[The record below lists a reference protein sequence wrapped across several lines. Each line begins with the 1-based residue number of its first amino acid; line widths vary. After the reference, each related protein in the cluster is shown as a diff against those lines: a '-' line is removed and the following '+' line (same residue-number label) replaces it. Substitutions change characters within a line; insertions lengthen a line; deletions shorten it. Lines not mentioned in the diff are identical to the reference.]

1 MFSSFPGP
9 AGSVFDQFRRLQEEM
24 DELFGQW
31 SAPMGIRSLPR
42 GSFPAVNVGASPD
55 RLEVYVFIP
64 GVDPK
69 RLDISVQQNLLTL
82 SGERNIAPDEKANYY
97 RQERFSGEFRRAIT
111 LPEDVATDG
120 VDAQYRDGVLQITIP
135 RREQAQPRQ
144 IQVR

>member
-1 MFSSFPGP
+1 
-9 AGSVFDQFRRLQEEM
+9 M

-31 SAPMGIRSLPR
+31 SAPTGIRSLPR

-55 RLEVYVFIP
+55 KLEVYLFLP
-64 GVDPK
+64 GVDSK
-69 RLDISVQQNLLTL
+69 RLDISIQQNLLIV
-82 SGERNIAPDEKANYY
+82 SGERNLAPDEQANYY

-120 VDAQYRDGVLQITIP
+120 VDAQYRDGVLQISIP
-135 RREQAQPRQ
+135 RREQARPRQ

>member
-1 MFSSFPGP
+1 
-9 AGSVFDQFRRLQEEM
+9 M
-24 DELFGQW
+24 DK
-31 SAPMGIRSLPR
+31 
-42 GSFPAVNVGASPD
+42 
-55 RLEVYVFIP
+55 LEVYLFLP

-69 RLDISVQQNLLTL
+69 RLDISIQQNLLTV

-120 VDAQYRDGVLQITIP
+120 VDAQYRDGVLQISIP
-135 RREQAQPRQ
+135 RREPARPRQ

>member
-1 MFSSFPGP
+1 
-9 AGSVFDQFRRLQEEM
+9 
-24 DELFGQW
+24 W
-31 SAPMGIRSLPR
+31 SAPTGIRSLPR

-55 RLEVYVFIP
+55 KLEVYLFLP

-69 RLDISVQQNLLTL
+69 RLDISIQQNLLTV
-82 SGERNIAPDEKANYY
+82 SGERNLTPDEKASYY

-120 VDAQYRDGVLQITIP
+120 VDAQYRDGVLQISIP
-135 RREQAQPRQ
+135 RREQARPRQ

>member
-1 MFSSFPGP
+1 MFSSLSGLE
-9 AGSVFDQFRRLQEEM
+9 GSVFDQFRRLQEEM

-31 SAPMGIRSLPR
+31 SAPVGIRSLPR

-55 RLEVYVFIP
+55 KLEVYLFVP

-69 RLDISVQQNLLTL
+69 QLEISIQQNLLTV
-82 SGERNIAPDEKANYY
+82 SGERKISQKDDKATY

-111 LPEDVATDG
+111 LPEDVAADG
-120 VDAQYRDGVLQITIP
+120 VDARYRDGVLQISIP
-135 RREQAQPRQ
+135 RREQARPRQ